1 MCDLLRHGRRAGSGS
16 SGHSGIPASR
26 IQTLLRLFRPRLAIL
41 NGVAALGG
49 YLLYPAA
56 VHVLS
61 LVVLFFGVA
70 LLAAGGSAINQ
81 VLERDLDRLMVRTS
95 LRPLARGDLTP
106 LSGTI
111 IGSFAIM
118 GGLVLLAAVGGPLPA
133 LLGVTTLGWYLAVY
147 TPLKRRTSLALA
159 LGAVCGAVPPLI
171 GWCLAGG
178 SLADYRIMLPAGLLY
193 LWQIPHFWLFQRR
206 HAADYRSAGIP
217 LFCPPVREAG
227 LFWLWMVALI
237 AAAMLLPVFGIIG
250 QHAAICY
257 VLFPLPL
264 VVISL
269 TRSERF
275 LFPYLNLF
283 PLLMAVTLSLGHY

>member
-1 MCDLLRHGRRAGSGS
+1 VT
-16 SGHSGIPASR
+16 AS
-26 IQTLLRLFRPRLAIL
+26 LLRLFRPRLALL

-61 LVVLFFGVA
+61 LVALECGVV

-81 VLERDLDRLMVRTS
+81 VLERDLDRLMARTS
-95 LRPLARGDLTP
+95 RRPLPRGDLTP

-111 IGSFAIM
+111 IGSCAIM
-118 GGLVLLAAVGGPLPA
+118 GGLILLAAFGGPLPP
-133 LLGVTTLGWYLAVY
+133 LLGAAALGWYLAVY
-147 TPLKRRTSLALA
+147 TPLKRRTSFALA

-178 SLADYRIMLPAGLLY
+178 SPADYRAMLLAGLLY

-227 LFWLWMVALI
+227 PFWLWMAALI
-237 AAAMLLPVFGIIG
+237 AAAMLLPAFGIIG
-250 QHAAICY
+250 QHAAIWY

-264 VVISL
+264 AVISL
-269 TRSERF
+269 VRSERF
-275 LFPYLNLF
+275 LFSYLNLF
-283 PLLMAVTLSLGHY
+283 PLLVTVTLSLGHC

>member
-1 MCDLLRHGRRAGSGS
+1 VIS
-16 SGHSGIPASR
+16 P
-26 IQTLLRLFRPRLAIL
+26 LLRLFRLRLALL

-49 YLLYPAA
+49 YLLHPAA
-56 VHVLS
+56 VHAVS
-61 LVVLFFGVA
+61 LGALVGGVV

-95 LRPLARGDLTP
+95 RRPLPRGDLT
-106 LSGTI
+106 SFSAAV
-111 IGSFAIM
+111 IGSAAIA
-118 GGLVLLAAVGGPLPA
+118 GGLALLAAVGGPQPS
-133 LLGVTTLGWYLAVY
+133 LLGAGALGWYLAVY

-178 SLADYRIMLPAGLLY
+178 SVADYRIMLLAGLLY

-206 HAADYRSAGIP
+206 HAADYHSAGIP
-217 LFCPPVREAG
+217 LFCPPVRGAG
-227 LFWLWMVALI
+227 LFWLWMFALI
-237 AAAMLLPVFGIIG
+237 AAAMLLPAFGIIG
-250 QHAAICY
+250 QHVALWY
-257 VLFPLPL
+257 VAFPLPL

-269 TRSERF
+269 VRSERL

-283 PLLMAVTLSLGHY
+283 PLLVTATLSVGRC